1 MSGKMDRMMKKS
13 ARRWKRSWRR
23 WVKGMKRMEGQKMA
37 KGRREVRAAKQLA
50 ARKIQETKQELGT
63 DIRSRMRKKQESAR
77 KAAGKMKG
85 IREAIRPEMELRTD
99 LALEEKERFPGDG
112 GEIRGISLKEW
123 HGNERQIKITE
134 VKILN
139 AQGAKA
145 MGKEKGTY
153 LTIEA
158 KGIGKGGEELERKLA
173 DELACQIRKLA
184 GSCMA
189 GEPGSQAGFSAAG
202 KSGGQ
207 AGFSVAGKSGSQA
220 GFSVAGKSGG
230 QADLSEGTGSSKLPE
245 RILVV
250 GLGNLYVTP
259 DSLGPR
265 VLEHLQVTRHY
276 DSQYGEGFL
285 KQHGMPAISGLVP
298 GVMAQTGM
306 ETAEILKGVVKET
319 KPQLV
324 VAIDA
329 LSARSVHRLGCT
341 IQLSDTGI
349 RPGSGVGNHRN
360 GLVEESLGVPVLA
373 VGVPTVVGAA
383 AIVQDTMEAMV
394 KALEMGKNTRG
405 AGQYL
410 SGLNPDEQY
419 ALIRELLEPEF
430 GPMFVTPPDID
441 ERVEQLSKVIADAVE
456 LAFV

>member
-1 MSGKMDRMMKKS
+1 MAGKMDRMMKKS

-112 GEIRGISLKEW
+112 GEIRGVSLKEW

-173 DELACQIRKLA
+173 DELACQLRKLA
-184 GSCMA
+184 ASCMA
-189 GEPGSQAGFSAAG
+189 GEPGSQP
-202 KSGGQ
+202 
-207 AGFSVAGKSGSQA
+207 GFSVAGKSG
-220 GFSVAGKSGG
+220 K
-230 QADLSEGTGSSKLPE
+230 QADPSECTGSSKLPE
-245 RILVV
+245 RVLVV